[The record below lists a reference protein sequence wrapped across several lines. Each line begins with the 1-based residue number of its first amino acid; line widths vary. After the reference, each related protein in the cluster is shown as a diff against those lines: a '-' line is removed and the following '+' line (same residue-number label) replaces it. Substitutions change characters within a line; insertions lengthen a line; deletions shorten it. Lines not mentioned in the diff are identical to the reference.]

1 VWSGT
6 GDVHVSNSEVCPTS
20 PGTQYLSIFPTDAT
34 TPNTYLINSST
45 ALMAPAIMSLVS
57 TSRYGMMRS
66 TYPPMPMS
74 RCSSNFRILPGP
86 GESDGQAV
94 LVSIAA
100 DTSFS
105 YNNDEPRLV
114 QDAILDGLYPNPFMI
129 TYNSDTLVSLSGAI
143 HASQNIYN
151 NSFVGQIGD
160 VIGFQGPALFAQL
173 TIPGAS
179 FNGGNP
185 GRPLSLPTSMPPSR

>member
-1 VWSGT
+1 
-6 GDVHVSNSEVCPTS
+6 
-20 PGTQYLSIFPTDAT
+20 
-34 TPNTYLINSST
+34 
-45 ALMAPAIMSLVS
+45 M
-57 TSRYGMMRS
+57 
-66 TYPPMPMS
+66 
-74 RCSSNFRILPGP
+74 
-86 GESDGQAV
+86 
-94 LVSIAA
+94 
-100 DTSFS
+100 
-105 YNNDEPRLV
+105 V

-179 FNGGNP
+179 FNGGESWEAFVTADFNASVAVTAVP
-185 GRPLSLPTSMPPSR
+185 EPETWAMLLAGLGLVGMAARRRTS